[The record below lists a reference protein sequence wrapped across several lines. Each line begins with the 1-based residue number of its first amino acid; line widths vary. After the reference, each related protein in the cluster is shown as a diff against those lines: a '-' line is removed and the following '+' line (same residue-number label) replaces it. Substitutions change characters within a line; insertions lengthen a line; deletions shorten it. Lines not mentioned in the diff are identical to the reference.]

1 MKRCVFIVCTLLS
14 SCQPG
19 IFGVNEAV
27 WNTLSTEERE
37 KVIEGYNKRKEMEL
51 VNRQKREEKQLE
63 NERHRQEVEA
73 QTAPFY
79 IAADALSSLCGKH
92 NKSKRSLRITC
103 VSKNRR
109 TLTVGD
115 TELNIDPFS
124 KMSHAWVT
132 GQKVQLVKNEQSLL
146 YPIKVIN
153 LDNGEIVTAKKSKN

>member
-1 MKRCVFIVCTLLS
+1 MKRYVFIVCALLS

-19 IFGVNEAV
+19 IFGVDEVV

-51 VNRQKREEKQLE
+51 VNRQKRDEKQLE

-79 IAADALSSLCGKH
+79 IAANALSSLCSKH
-92 NKSKRSLRITC
+92 DKSKGSLRISF
-103 VSKNRR
+103 VSNDRR
-109 TLTVGD
+109 TPTVGD
-115 TELNIDPFS
+115 TELHIYPFS
-124 KMSHAWVT
+124 KMSHAWVN
-132 GQKVQLVKNEQSLL
+132 GQKVQLLKNEESLL

-153 LDNGEIVTAKKSKN
+153 LDNGEVVTAKKSKN